1 MATHICRWS
10 WLFSFLFRLQLP
22 LALSIYSVNFAS
34 FLLSL
39 PLLVRCLGAKIMK
52 FFVQT
57 ALRRRLLQ
65 RLDNSPFQKKKF
77 SRSVLYSLL
86 SYFEIYVITMSS
98 CWRLCFL
105 LSFIGGW
112 TLSIICF
119 FVVHNLFTHNHYLCT
134 PWTRAIAGTAVREL
148 PSLAFRSASKF
159 KVNVVRINRIFK
171 EICFY
176 SVYSSFRLAR
186 RVCIALRTSNWFL
199 LVPNCTTHEKQ
210 QTFKTIWRRST
221 DAVANDIKT
230 EVQKHE

>member
-22 LALSIYSVNFAS
+22 LASSIYSVNFAS

-86 SYFEIYVITMSS
+86 SYFEIYIITMSS

-119 FVVHNLFTHNHYLCT
+119 LLFTICLHTTTIYAHRGHVQWLGRRCANCLHL
-134 PWTRAIAGTAVREL
+134 RFVAHL
-148 PSLAFRSASKF
+148 NSK
-159 KVNVVRINRIFK
+159 
-171 EICFY
+171 
-176 SVYSSFRLAR
+176 
-186 RVCIALRTSNWFL
+186 
-199 LVPNCTTHEKQ
+199 
-210 QTFKTIWRRST
+210 
-221 DAVANDIKT
+221 
-230 EVQKHE
+230 